1 MTPAARRFR
10 LLFFGPLALFIVS
23 MLSISGYTLWRLQ
36 GDALHNGLDKAAL
49 YTRNTEDFLTQSLR
63 VTELAAAQALP
74 SDNAALD
81 LPAMA
86 RSFTTT
92 LQHAPFLRSIS
103 LLDAQGRIITSSNPA
118 NVGVIVATHNYLPAS
133 DGKQTLLRIGVPWT
147 GRDFATGQPTSATTP
162 ASSDANTFVPITYT
176 LVQETGAVTVVVAL
190 NPDYFLNHI
199 SQMLDATEGSVEV
212 LRFDGTQLMATNP
225 EAQVGALHGDVV
237 RALGL
242 PGIESG
248 TFEQVSI
255 GQQEVLTAFRAS
267 RLYPFVLLTHLDR
280 DYALKAW
287 HRDTRTLLGVVG
299 SVLLLTSLISVLYY
313 RRQIA
318 HAGQRAEAASARRI
332 SATVFDASA
341 EAITITDVQG
351 HILSV
356 NPAFTHMSG
365 YSAADAVGRNTR
377 LLNSGLQSKAF
388 YEQLWS
394 DLLLHGSWQGEMVNR
409 HKDGHL
415 FDVQV
420 SITTSRD
427 SLGEAQHFIGVS
439 TDITERKK
447 YEKDVLQLN
456 TQLNQFK
463 NTLDQTLEA
472 VFIFDPESLRFT
484 YVNEGAKRQTGYSQA
499 ELMQMTPVEIKPL
512 FTLVEF
518 QHMLQPLIAGVL
530 PSLTFQTVYRHKDG
544 HDTPVEISLQLIRLE
559 GQEPRFVA
567 IATDISERK
576 AAQEQ
581 IEFLAF
587 HDALTSLP
595 NRLLAKDH
603 LQQAVLAA
611 ERASTKVALLFID
624 LDKFKTIND
633 SLGHVIGDGLLKA
646 VAVRL
651 RECLRDTDT
660 LSRQGGDE
668 FLIVL
673 NHVCDTESVTVV
685 VEKILER
692 IADPFEID
700 QHELLISLS
709 IGIAVY
715 PDDGK
720 DFDTL
725 LKQSDTAMYQAK
737 ESGRNTYRFHTDQMN
752 IDAVEHLRMRNG
764 LRRALANGEF
774 VLHYQPQISLASGA
788 VIGAEA
794 LIRWNHPELGMVA
807 PGRFISVAEDTG
819 LIVPMGDW
827 VLREACRQS
836 VAWRQAGLP
845 ELVMGVNLSAV
856 QFKRG
861 DVLKSVTQALEESG
875 LEPALLELELTESI
889 LIKDTEKVLAT
900 VRQLKSLGVKLSI
913 DDFGTGYSSLSYLKQ
928 FDVDKLKIDQ
938 SFVRDMV
945 DDPNDA
951 AIVRAI
957 IQMAKGLNL
966 TTIAEGVED
975 ERQLALLR
983 LQHCDEVQ
991 GYHFARPMPAD
1002 QFESFMS
1009 RFIASAAK

>member
-313 RRQIA
+313 RRQLI
-318 HAGQRAEAASARRI
+318 HAAQSSEAASAQRI
-332 SATVFDASA
+332 SATVFNASA
-341 EAITITDVQG
+341 EAITITDIHG

-365 YSAADAVGRNTR
+365 YSLADAVGRNPR
-377 LLNSGLQSKAF
+377 LLTSGLQSKIF
-388 YEQLWS
+388 YKQLWRE
-394 DLLLHGSWQGEMVNR
+394 LLEHGSWRGEMVNR

-484 YVNEGAKRQTGYSQA
+484 YVNEGAKRLTGHSQT
-499 ELMQMTPVEIKPL
+499 ELMQMTPVDFNKPVV
-512 FTLVEF
+512 TLEKFKQLV
-518 QHMLQPLIAGVL
+518 QPLITGVQ
-530 PSLTFQTVYRHKDG
+530 PSFTFQSLHGHKDG
-544 HDTPVEISLQLIRLE
+544 LETPVEVFLQLIRLE
-559 GQEPRFVA
+559 GQAPCFVA
-567 IATDISERK
+567 MVNDITERK
-576 AAQEQ
+576 QAEEEISRLNAELEERVLERTTELQAANQDLEAFSYSVSHDLRSPLNT
-581 IEFLAF
+581 IDGFSSLLVKEMGVSAATERGKHYLARIRSGVVQMGGLI
-587 HDALTSLP
+587 DALLALAQVSRTSLRRESVDLSALAETVLNAYREREP
-595 NRLLAKDH
+595 GRAVQLAIQPGLVVQGDPSLLR
-603 LQQAVLAA
+603 QVL
-611 ERASTKVALLFID
+611 ENLLGNAWKYSSKQPQTHIIFRRE
-624 LDKFKTIND
+624 
-633 SLGHVIGDGLLKA
+633 SGPDG
-646 VAVRL
+646 VAVYTVQDHGAGFDMAYSDKLFGVFQRL
-651 RECLRDTDT
+651 HTA
-660 LSRQGGDE
+660 SE
-668 FLIVL
+668 FEG
-673 NHVCDTESVTVV
+673 TG
-685 VEKILER
+685 
-692 IADPFEID
+692 
-700 QHELLISLS
+700 
-709 IGIAVY
+709 IG
-715 PDDGK
+715 
-720 DFDTL
+720 
-725 LKQSDTAMYQAK
+725 
-737 ESGRNTYRFHTDQMN
+737 
-752 IDAVEHLRMRNG
+752 
-764 LRRALANGEF
+764 
-774 VLHYQPQISLASGA
+774 
-788 VIGAEA
+788 
-794 LIRWNHPELGMVA
+794 
-807 PGRFISVAEDTG
+807 
-819 LIVPMGDW
+819 
-827 VLREACRQS
+827 
-836 VAWRQAGLP
+836 
-845 ELVMGVNLSAV
+845 
-856 QFKRG
+856 
-861 DVLKSVTQALEESG
+861 
-875 LEPALLELELTESI
+875 
-889 LIKDTEKVLAT
+889 LAT
-900 VRQLKSLGVKLSI
+900 VH
-913 DDFGTGYSSLSYLKQ
+913 
-928 FDVDKLKIDQ
+928 KIIT
-938 SFVRDMV
+938 RHGGR
-945 DDPNDA
+945 
-951 AIVRAI
+951 IW
-957 IQMAKGLNL
+957 
-966 TTIAEGVED
+966 AESAPG
-975 ERQLALLR
+975 
-983 LQHCDEVQ
+983 Q
-991 GYHFARPMPAD
+991 GATFYFTL
-1002 QFESFMS
+1002 
-1009 RFIASAAK
+1009 